1 MRSLLHNIVFTALS
15 LSLGV
20 AGTPTLNSESQ
31 PMLVKRAD
39 PKGCDVSNWQG
50 GDLNW
55 AKIKSEGV
63 QFTYIKATEG
73 TS

>member
-1 MRSLLHNIVFTALS
+1 MRSLLYNIVFAVLS
-15 LSLGV
+15 LSLSV
-20 AGTPTLNSESQ
+20 AGTPAPNSESQ
-31 PMLVKRAD
+31 LVKRAD

-63 QFTYIKATEG
+63 QFTFIKATEG